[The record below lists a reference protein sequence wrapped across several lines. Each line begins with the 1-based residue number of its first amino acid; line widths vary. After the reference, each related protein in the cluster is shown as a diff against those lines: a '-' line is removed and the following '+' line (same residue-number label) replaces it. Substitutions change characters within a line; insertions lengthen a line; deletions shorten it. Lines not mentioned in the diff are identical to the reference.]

1 MKCHLFSRM
10 ILSSITVMVLAGSVT
25 AGPRWVTPLANN
37 LTYYRNIDDNRR
49 YRGSTLQVIS
59 INEFRI
65 GTNFIIEFTGDF
77 NWDLDLVQDRDYY
90 IELSLVKPIIR
101 GVAFNYQRIYGT
113 FACGPINQFGVR
125 VSLFSGS

>member
-10 ILSSITVMVLAGSVT
+10 ILSSITVMVLAGSVM

-37 LTYYRNIDDNRR
+37 ISYYRNIDDNRR